1 MKMKK
6 MSLEKKVFISSKTN
20 VFFLCP
26 PKGGHLSI
34 KAAPPGAVSYKV
46 RKYPLH
52 GTNGTAPLPRTIL
65 SSNSIIEM

>member
-46 RKYPLH
+46 KKKP
-52 GTNGTAPLPRTIL
+52 TAICNTIQKTVGL
-65 SSNSIIEM
+65 S

>member
-46 RKYPLH
+46 KKLNNSL
-52 GTNGTAPLPRTIL
+52 TL
-65 SSNSIIEM
+65 SSSSAYNATL